1 MWPLMQS
8 RVRAQTSYEVS
19 EWVNEAAQFLLATS
33 VLTGYKC
40 TIKKQGERP
49 KTCSLLNKLS
59 NRDTEHYPWH
69 PICPSV
75 TLLLLERWGIDQTVG
90 PSDSVQFKAALLSQ
104 HGRNSGRRNHRSPP
118 NVPVANNDM
127 DRYLKAPRGVKRGK
141 EREENGTCRLSTK
154 DLFSRGVC
162 HFLLLTLL

>member
-19 EWVNEAAQFLLATS
+19 EWVNEEAQFLLATS
-33 VLTGYKC
+33 VLTGYKY

-104 HGRNSGRRNHRSPP
+104 HSRNSGRRNHHSPP
-118 NVPVANNDM
+118 NVPVANNDIGQVFEGSKGREERQGTRRK
-127 DRYLKAPRGVKRGK
+127 RYLSPV
-141 EREENGTCRLSTK
+141 
-154 DLFSRGVC
+154 D
-162 HFLLLTLL
+162 

>member
-1 MWPLMQS
+1 MES

-19 EWVNEAAQFLLATS
+19 EWVNEEAQFLLATS
-33 VLTGYKC
+33 VLTGYKY
-40 TIKKQGERP
+40 TITKQGECP
-49 KTCSLLNKLS
+49 KTCSLLTKLS
-59 NRDTEHYPWH
+59 NRYTEHYPWY

-90 PSDSVQFKAALLSQ
+90 PFDSVQFKAALLSQ

-118 NVPVANNDM
+118 NVPILQIM
-127 DRYLKAPRGVKRGK
+127 TLDRYLKAPRGVKRGT
-141 EREENGTCRLSTK
+141 ERGENCICRLSTK

-162 HFLLLTLL
+162 PFLLLSLM